1 MPKLEVYQS
10 LWSMELRRPDGME
23 WPLERKFE
31 MCAEAGFDG
40 LCYDTGTDDADAVRR
55 LKPLYRRHGLKALF
69 TVFPKSVEGL
79 RPMLALAA
87 EFEAPFVTV
96 IGQVMPLRVE
106 EAVPVVRAWLRQSA
120 EIGMPILFE
129 THRYCITN
137 DMFFTLLLMEAVP
150 ELRLCADLSHYVVDR
165 EFMLPLTEA
174 EQAQIRSLLD
184 RADSF
189 QGRVASREQI
199 QLQLGFP
206 QHRKWVDLFLG
217 WWEYG
222 FRQWRRRNAPDAALR
237 FLCELGPPEYAITG
251 ADGYELS
258 DRWAEALLIKERVRA
273 LWQGLESGPG

>member
-1 MPKLEVYQS
+1 MQRLEVYQS

-31 MCAEAGFDG
+31 MCAEAGYDG
-40 LCYDTGTDDADAVRR
+40 LCYDTGTDEAEAVRR

-106 EAVPVVRAWLRQSA
+106 EAVPVVRAWLAQSA
-120 EIGMPILFE
+120 ETGMPILFE
-129 THRYCITN
+129 THRNCITN
-137 DMFFTLLLMEAVP
+137 DMYFTLLLMEAVP
-150 ELRLCADLSHYVVDR
+150 EMRLCADLSHYVVDR
-165 EFMLPLTEA
+165 EFPCPPRDEDEA
-174 EQAQIRSLLD
+174 MIRRILD

-206 QHRKWVDLFLG
+206 QH
-217 WWEYG
+217 
-222 FRQWRRRNAPDAALR
+222 
-237 FLCELGPPEYAITG
+237 
-251 ADGYELS
+251 
-258 DRWAEALLIKERVRA
+258 
-273 LWQGLESGPG
+273 

>member
-1 MPKLEVYQS
+1 MQRLEVYQS

-31 MCAEAGFDG
+31 MCVEAGYDG
-40 LCYDTGTDDADAVRR
+40 LCYDTGTDDPAAVRR

-106 EAVPVVRAWLRQSA
+106 EAAPVVRAWLAQSV
-120 EIGMPILFE
+120 ETGVPILFE
-129 THRYCITN
+129 THRNCITN

-150 ELRLCADLSHYVVDR
+150 EMRLCADLSHYVVDR
-165 EFMLPLTEA
+165 EFPSPPRAEDEA
-174 EQAQIRSLLD
+174 MIRRILD

-199 QLQLGFP
+199 QLPLAFP
-206 QHRKWVDLFLG
+206 QHRKWVALFER

-222 FRQWRRRNAPDAALR
+222 FRQWRRRNEAEATLR
-237 FLCELGPPEYAITG
+237 FLCELGPPEYAMTG

-258 DRWAEALLIKERVRA
+258 DRWAEALLIKETVRA
-273 LWQGLESGPG
+273 LWARTAAEPA

>member
-1 MPKLEVYQS
+1 MPSLEVYQS

-31 MCAEAGFDG
+31 MCAEAGYAG
-40 LCYDTGTDDADAVRR
+40 LCYDTGTDDAEAVRR
-55 LKPLYRRHGLKALF
+55 LKPLYRQYGLKPLF
-69 TVFPKSVEGL
+69 TLFPKSVEGL
-79 RPMLALAA
+79 RPMLELAA
-87 EFEAPFVTV
+87 EFGAPFVTV

-106 EAVPVVRAWLRQSA
+106 EAVPVVRAWLAQSA
-120 EIGMPILFE
+120 EIGMPVLFE

-137 DMFFTLLLMEAVP
+137 DMHFTLLLMEAVP
-150 ELRLCADLSHYVVDR
+150 EMRLCADLSHYVVDR
-165 EFMLPLTEA
+165 EFMLPLNDT
-174 EQAQIRSLLD
+174 EQAQIRALLD

-206 QHRKWVDLFLG
+206 QHQKWFELFLN
-217 WWEYG
+217 WWDYG
-222 FRQWRRRNAPDAALR
+222 FRQWRRRNAADATLR

-258 DRWAEALLIKERVRA
+258 DRWAEALLIKERVQA
-273 LWQGLESGPG
+273 LWQRLEAGAA